1 MNMVQGW
8 IREHLSNPQVVSLA
22 LVLLAT
28 VLLITFFG
36 DALAPFLAAI
46 VLAYFLEG
54 AVSGLERSA
63 LSRTLSTLVVWL
75 CFSAVLLVVLFVIV
89 PLVTRQ
95 LAAAFQDV
103 PALMQSLQQY
113 LYTLPERYPQL
124 VSPAEIDQLLRE
136 LNTTL
141 VELRNSLLARSWVV
155 GVGLIYVAVY
165 LVLVP
170 LMVFFLLKDKPKIQA
185 WGRKFLPDDMSLIH
199 RVWADVD
206 RQLGN
211 YIRGKFIEIVIVG
224 SVSWVTFTVLGLN
237 YALLLA
243 TLVGFSVL
251 VPYLGALAV
260 TIPVVLVAFAQW
272 GVGSELWWVFFCY
285 GVIQGLDGNVLVP
298 VLFSEAVDLHPV
310 AIIVAVL
317 FFGSIWGFWGVF
329 FAIPLAT
336 VVKAVIQAWPARG
349 PRRGDVAEARPV

>member
-8 IREHLSNPQVVSLA
+8 IREHLSNPQVVSLG

-28 VLLITFFG
+28 VLLITIFG
-36 DALAPFLAAI
+36 NALAPFFAAI

-54 AVSGLERSA
+54 PVSGLERSA
-63 LSRTLSTLVVWL
+63 LSRTLGTLVVWL
-75 CFSAVLLVVLFVIV
+75 CFLAALMVVLFVII

-136 LNTTL
+136 LNTAL

-170 LMVFFLLKDKPKIQA
+170 LMVFFLLKDKHKLQA
-185 WGRKFLPDDMSLIH
+185 WGRKFLPDDSSLIQ
-199 RVWADVD
+199 RVWTDVD

-211 YIRGKFIEIVIVG
+211 YIRGKFVEIVIVG
-224 SVSWVTFTVLGLN
+224 SVSWGVFSFLGLN

-251 VPYLGALAV
+251 VPYLGALSV

-272 GVGSELWWVFFCY
+272 GVGSELWWVFFSY

-317 FFGSIWGFWGVF
+317 FFGSIGGFWGVC

-336 VVKAVIQAWPARG
+336 VGKAVIQARPARD
-349 PRRGDVAEARPV
+349 PRQVQADAVS